1 MDRTFL
7 RIASVLCAV
16 LFLFGCAKTPVVDV
30 LASPSATEETQK
42 TAAPA
47 PTAIPVPTA
56 TPEPELPAE
65 GGAIFLYGEK
75 HSDPA
80 CIARELELWD
90 YFYAQGMRHL
100 FIEDSYFGAEF
111 LNLWMAADNDEILD
125 QIYED
130 IVGTQAH
137 SELTLLFYHT
147 IKEKNP
153 ETVFHGVDVGH
164 QSSTTGKRYLDYL
177 ESIGQKDSEAYALAE
192 ENSRQGNEFYRLFR
206 SGSGYWEP
214 WLYRE
219 QCLAENFRR
228 EYDQLGNESIMG
240 IFGAAHA
247 VTSAQADF
255 YFSPD
260 TITMAMMLEE
270 SYGSRIR
277 SVNLEYEVY
286 RDYALETMTINGKEY
301 VAERCAVMDLDGYE
315 GYQSQVFWKLLDA
328 YDDFKDCPMHG
339 EKAACSAFPLPIEP
353 CQVYVVDYIKS
364 NGETERQIFRTDEK
378 LLSNH
383 DLYPYAAKEYY
394 DYLLIPEISVEPPG
408 V

>member
-16 LFLFGCAKTPVVDV
+16 LFLFGCAKTPVVDA
-30 LASPSATEETQK
+30 LASPSAAEETQK
-42 TAAPA
+42 TDAPT

-75 HSDPA
+75 HSDPLF
-80 CIARELELWD
+80 IARELELWD

-153 ETVFHGVDVGH
+153 ETVFHGVDVGF
-164 QSSTTGKRYLDYL
+164 QYETTGKRYLDYL
-177 ESIGQKDSEAYALAE
+177 ESVGQKDSESYALAE
-192 ENSRQGNEFYRLFR
+192 ENIRQGKEYRLHK
-206 SGSGYWEP
+206 SVS
-214 WLYRE
+214 YRE

-228 EYDQLGNESIMG
+228 EYDRLGGENIMG
-240 IFGAAHA
+240 IFGAAHT
-247 VTSAQADF
+247 VTSAQAVF
-255 YFSPD
+255 RFSPE
-260 TITMAMMLEE
+260 TVTMTMMLEE

-277 SVNLEYEVY
+277 SINLEYEVY

-353 CQVYVVDYIKS
+353 CQVYVVDCIKS

-378 LLSNH
+378 LLSNR
-383 DLYPYAAKEYY
+383 DLYPYAATAYY
-394 DYLLIPEISVEPPG
+394 DFLLIPEISVEPPG